1 MSNKV
6 ILKLQGL
13 SCMHCV
19 SSVTKALESRDDVAN
34 LKVTIDYAVFDS
46 DTDATDFIPTI
57 TDAGYEATVATT
69 PDVQLQLS
77 GLNCMKC
84 AGKTQQALESVD
96 GVAVAIVDTT
106 HAKVYG
112 TADPQTLISAVQ
124 QAGYHAELALP
135 NTTTLALSGLS
146 CMKCAAKTQQALE
159 AVEGVERA
167 EVDTKSAVVHG
178 HASVDAL
185 ISAIEGAG
193 YQASLS
199 QEGSESPKTE
209 PLTIETEQPE
219 ADSAA
224 ICDIPAQ
231 QSDLDEQPN
240 ITPTDDSV
248 QLLLDG
254 MTCASCVS
262 KVQKAL
268 NSVPGVENARVNLA
282 ERSAL
287 VTGTAVPE
295 DLINAVIKAGYG
307 AEIIQDEAKRRERQ
321 QEVAQ
326 GNMRRFRW
334 QSALAL
340 ALGIPVMVWGMMGDN
355 MVLTEQN
362 HTIWLTIGL
371 LTLAV
376 MVFAGGHFYRNAWQS
391 LKNGSATMDTL
402 VALGTGAAWLYSI
415 VVNIWPEWFPDQ
427 ARHLYYE
434 ASAMIIGLI
443 NLGHALE
450 QRARQRSS
458 KALERLLDLTPPT
471 ARVVTEQGEVD
482 MPLEQVTKGMVLR
495 LATGDRVPVDGE
507 IIEGEVWLDEA
518 MLTGEP
524 IPQQKSKGDQVHAGT
539 VVQDGTV
546 LFRAAAVGSQTTL
559 ARIIYLVR
567 QAQSSK
573 PQIGQLADRISAVF
587 VPIVVA
593 IALISGAIWYFVG
606 PAPQITY
613 ALVITTTVLIIACPC
628 ALGLATPMSI
638 ISGVGRAAEFGVL
651 VRDADALQQA
661 SELDTIVFDKTG
673 TLTEGMPQV
682 TDIHVF
688 NGYEQDTALQLAA
701 SLENG
706 SNHPLARAVLARAKG
721 LTLPTNE
728 QFRTLAGLGV
738 SAIINGQTILLGNQ
752 KLLTQNNIDTRDI
765 EETLHQQATQGVTP
779 VMLAVDGKVAALLSI
794 RDPLREDSISAL
806 ARLHKQGFRLVMLTG
821 DNPVTANAIAK
832 EAGIDEVIAGVM
844 PDGKSAAIEALQ
856 AKGHKVAMVGD
867 GINDA
872 PALARADVGIAMG
885 GGSDIA
891 IETASITLMRQS
903 LHGVADAVS
912 ISKGTLRNMKQN
924 LFGAF
929 VYNTL
934 GIPIAAGI
942 LYPITGT
949 LLNPVVA
956 GAAMALSSITVVSNA
971 NRLLRFKPE
980 K

>member
-1 MSNKV
+1 MKI
-6 ILKLQGL
+6 ILSLQGL

-19 SSVTKALESRDDVAN
+19 GSVTKALQARSDVESVN
-34 LKVTIDYAVFDS
+34 VTIDYAVIES
-46 DTDATDFIPTI
+46 SASPESLIKTI
-57 TDAGYEATVATT
+57 EDAGYEAAEATT
-69 PDVQLQLS
+69 ANVELALS

-84 AGKTQQALESVD
+84 AGKTQQALEAVE
-96 GVAVAIVDTT
+96 GVAAAVVDTQQ
-106 HAKVYG
+106 AKVYG
-112 TADPQTLISAVQ
+112 TASAADLIAAVDA
-124 QAGYHAELALP
+124 AGFKAELAQ
-135 NTTTLALSGLS
+135 SG
-146 CMKCAAKTQQALE
+146 
-159 AVEGVERA
+159 
-167 EVDTKSAVVHG
+167 
-178 HASVDAL
+178 
-185 ISAIEGAG
+185 IS
-193 YQASLS
+193 
-199 QEGSESPKTE
+199 SPKTE
-209 PLTIETEQPE
+209 PLKTSIEQPE
-219 ADSAA
+219 TSSAA

-231 QSDLDEQPN
+231 ESDVGEQPE
-240 ITPTDDSV
+240 IAVTDDSI

-287 VTGTAVPE
+287 VTGTAKPD
-295 DLINAVIKAGYG
+295 DLVEAVVKAGYG

-326 GNMRRFRW
+326 ANMRRFRW

-340 ALGIPVMVWGMMGDN
+340 ALGIPVMIWGMLGDN
-355 MVLTEQN
+355 MMLSADN
-362 HTIWLTIGL
+362 HNIWLTIGV
-371 LTLAV
+371 LTLLV
-376 MVFAGGHFYRNAWQS
+376 MIFAGGHFYRSAWQS

-415 VVNIWPEWFPDQ
+415 VVNIWPELFPEQ

-471 ARVVTEQGEVD
+471 ARVVTDQGEVD
-482 MPLEQVTKGMVLR
+482 MPLAEVKQGMILR
-495 LATGDRVPVDGE
+495 LTTGDRVPVDGE

-524 IPQQKSKGDQVHAGT
+524 IPQQKSRGDAVHAGT

-559 ARIIYLVR
+559 ARIIHLVR

-573 PQIGQLADRISAVF
+573 PQIGQLADRISAIF
-587 VPIVVA
+587 VPVVVA
-593 IALISGAIWYFVG
+593 IAVISGAIWYFVG

-688 NGYEQDTALQLAA
+688 NDFDESQALQFAA
-701 SLENG
+701 SLESG
-706 SNHPLARAVLARAKG
+706 SNHPLARAIVNRAKG
-721 LTLPTNE
+721 LDMIANQ
-728 QFRTLAGLGV
+728 QFRTIAGLGV
-738 SAIINGQTILLGNQ
+738 TAVVDGKTVLLGNQ
-752 KLLTQNNIDTRDI
+752 KLLAENQVDTREID
-765 EETLHQQATQGVTP
+765 ETLHQQASLGVTP
-779 VMLAVDGKVAALLSI
+779 VLLAVDGKIAALLSI
-794 RDPLREDSISAL
+794 RDPLREDSVSAL

-821 DNPVTANAIAK
+821 DNPVTAKAIAK

-856 AKGHKVAMVGD
+856 SKGHKVAMVGD

-929 VYNTL
+929 VYNSL

-942 LYPITGT
+942 LYPLTGT